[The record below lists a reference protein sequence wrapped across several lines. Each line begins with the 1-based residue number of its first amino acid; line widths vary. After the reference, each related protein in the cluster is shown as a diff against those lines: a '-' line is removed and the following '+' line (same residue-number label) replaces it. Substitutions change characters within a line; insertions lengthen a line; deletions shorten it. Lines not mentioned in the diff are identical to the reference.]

1 MRKKK
6 LIATVLA
13 ATIIFTTGCTRNQAS
28 TNDNQQQVA
37 ANEKIGTLL
46 VSVNPEIE
54 IAYDSNG
61 KVLTVEGLN
70 QNGSNIMLSLTDYE
84 GKSVKEVVS
93 TLIDLIYNNGYFNE
107 TINGQSKNVIL
118 KFEADSKY
126 PNDEFAKELTST
138 VETAL
143 ANHKLSGTA
152 MVIDADDYQKNG
164 YISEEK
170 AKEIVLAQVGLKE
183 ATFTEHEYDLTDG
196 VYEFE
201 FYADGK
207 EYEYEV
213 SATTGKVMEA
223 DVENH
228 DWDAYH
234 TDHKTTQTD
243 ATGTTKTEATIT
255 KERAKEIALEKAGI
269 TNATFTKE
277 EYDAS
282 DNDYEFEFYADGK
295 EYDCEVNAVDGRIND
310 FEVKTQNTR

>member
-201 FYADGK
+201 DRK
-207 EYEYEV
+207 SV
-213 SATTGKVMEA
+213 V
-223 DVENH
+223 
-228 DWDAYH
+228 
-234 TDHKTTQTD
+234 
-243 ATGTTKTEATIT
+243 
-255 KERAKEIALEKAGI
+255 
-269 TNATFTKE
+269 
-277 EYDAS
+277 
-282 DNDYEFEFYADGK
+282 
-295 EYDCEVNAVDGRIND
+295 
-310 FEVKTQNTR
+310 